1 MTEPTSD
8 NTPLGRLTE
17 TVQRLTESDSPTA
30 LYDRLVAG
38 GERLAGCEQ
47 LIVYE
52 FSEEQGVLIP
62 VAGAKGETTAPVE
75 HGDGIV
81 WEAFMEGH
89 VVRSDLANETV
100 IAVPIST
107 HGVVVATL
115 DQNVPAETN
124 EALTVLAHTV
134 AAFRDRQKSDE
145 RAQAH
150 EHRVDEQARDL
161 ERAATLNAIFG
172 AVGEAIV
179 TASTLSELSE
189 AVCESFEAAKPY
201 VFAWLCRYDD
211 ATSTLDVVSQAG
223 IASDYGE
230 QFTSA
235 DRTPNLMETLAATV
249 TAENEATVENVL
261 DSAEWRTERK
271 DALTHGFNSVVA
283 IPIGTGEQ
291 TTHVLFVHVATAHSV
306 TDTELTAFSN
316 LGQLIG
322 HGFQTVVRAGRQL
335 TDERVEIEVHTADE
349 RLLCN
354 RLSAKLNCRMNIEG
368 ILSQAEGQ
376 TVAFV
381 SFVDI
386 DPDSILETATE
397 MENVVELGLISASDS
412 VCLFEMRFS
421 EPALIEILDAH
432 GAVLKEMGTQHGQS
446 HILIDVHPDVSV
458 REIVDAIK
466 RAYPDTTLA
475 ARRDHTTPRQ
485 TRHTFYALLEA
496 ELTEK
501 QLTALK
507 TAYLGG
513 FYEWPR
519 VTNGEEL
526 AATLD
531 ISAPTLQY
539 HLRAAERKLVT
550 LALDGKL

>member
-8 NTPLGRLTE
+8 KTPLARLTE
-17 TVQRLTESDSPTA
+17 TVQHLTASDSPTA
-30 LYDRLVAG
+30 LYDQLVAG
-38 GERLAGCEQ
+38 GERLAGCEK
-47 LIVYE
+47 LVVYE
-52 FSEEQGVLIP
+52 FNEERGVLDPVSGSGSETIP
-62 VAGAKGETTAPVE
+62 PVE

-89 VVRSDLANETV
+89 VVRSALETETIV
-100 IAVPIST
+100 AVPIST
-107 HGVVVATL
+107 HGVAVATL
-115 DQNVPAETN
+115 DQDVPAETN

-134 AAFRDRQKSDE
+134 GAFRDRQKSDE

-150 EHRVDEQARDL
+150 EHRVDEQARNL
-161 ERAATLNAIFG
+161 ERAATLNAIFCDI
-172 AVGEAIV
+172 GEAIV
-179 TASTLSELSE
+179 TATSHSDLTE

-201 VFAWLCRYDD
+201 VFAWLCRYDEPP
-211 ATSTLDVVSQAG
+211 LEVVSHAG
-223 IASDYGE
+223 IARDYGE
-230 QFTSA
+230 QFTSP
-235 DRTPNLMETLAATV
+235 DRTPNLMETLAENATA
-249 TAENEATVENVL
+249 TNQATVESVL
-261 DSAEWRTERK
+261 DSTEWRTERK

-291 TTHVLFVHVATAHSV
+291 TTHVLFVHVATAHTV
-306 TDTELTAFSN
+306 TDRELTAFSN

-322 HGFQTVVRAGRQL
+322 HGLQSSVRSGRQL

-354 RLSAKLNCRMNIEG
+354 RLSATLNCRLNVEG
-368 ILSQAEGQ
+368 ILEQVDGQ
-376 TVAFV
+376 TLAFV
-381 SFVDI
+381 SFVGVQ
-386 DPDSILETATE
+386 PDTILETAAE
-397 MENVVELGLISASDS
+397 METVVELGLISATDNI
-412 VCLFEMRFS
+412 CLFEMRFS
-421 EPALIEILDAH
+421 EPALLEILDAH
-432 GAVLKEMGTQHGQS
+432 GAVLKEMTTQHGQS
-446 HILIDVHPDVSV
+446 RILIDVHPDMSV
-458 REIVDAIK
+458 REILDAIK
-466 RAYPDTTLA
+466 RAYPDAELA

-501 QLTALK
+501 QFTALK

-526 AATLD
+526 AATLN

-550 LALDGKL
+550 LALEGKL